1 MGFGAIPQE
10 TTMKSNPICSILRR
24 FLSHAVAVM
33 ALLVGATVAQAQL
46 PTPEPSE
53 TAQTE
58 APVDTFERQTPRSS
72 VTALLNA
79 LAAEDYERAARYFAG
94 TPDPATLPLDNEGSQ
109 ATDASE
115 GLAQGADLARKLKL
129 ALDSGGMLRPF
140 AVLSNAPDGDLE
152 DGLDPL
158 LEQVGTFQL
167 EDSDQPIILQR
178 VAVGE
183 RDLLQWRI
191 SPETVSALEDWT
203 PSPEVAEQNEEKA
216 IEVAGAPVLDWLL
229 LIGVAVA
236 LFAAL
241 RLLAAAIISV
251 LRRLI
256 PEHSS
261 STVFRLIHAALPPLA
276 LYVAT
281 IAFFYVAG
289 TMEASIIARQQ
300 LLRGA
305 GIAAWLSL
313 GWFLFRLIDAVA
325 RMASERMNRAERRQ
339 AASVITLL
347 RRIAK
352 LTLLVM
358 IFIGVLDTFGV
369 DVTTGIAALGIGGLA
384 LALGAQKTIENLVGS
399 VTIIGDHP
407 VQVGDAAQIGDTFG
421 TVEDVGMRSTR
432 VRTINRTLVTI
443 PNGFLAGEKIEN
455 FSARDQFLFKHVIG
469 VSYDTDAEKMSEVL
483 AAFRTILAEN
493 DHVLEEDARARFIGF
508 GESAL
513 NIEIFAY
520 FRTASFAESLEM
532 QEVLLLAL
540 MRKLKE
546 LDVEIAFPTRTLHI
560 DAYGSAN
567 GRSAPISTARPNQ
580 EGNRENGGEM

>member
-1 MGFGAIPQE
+1 
-10 TTMKSNPICSILRR
+10 
-24 FLSHAVAVM
+24 
-33 ALLVGATVAQAQL
+33 
-46 PTPEPSE
+46 
-53 TAQTE
+53 
-58 APVDTFERQTPRSS
+58 
-72 VTALLNA
+72 
-79 LAAEDYERAARYFAG
+79 
-94 TPDPATLPLDNEGSQ
+94 
-109 ATDASE
+109 
-115 GLAQGADLARKLKL
+115 
-129 ALDSGGMLRPF
+129 
-140 AVLSNAPDGDLE
+140 
-152 DGLDPL
+152 
-158 LEQVGTFQL
+158 
-167 EDSDQPIILQR
+167 
-178 VAVGE
+178 
-183 RDLLQWRI
+183 
-191 SPETVSALEDWT
+191 
-203 PSPEVAEQNEEKA
+203 
-216 IEVAGAPVLDWLL
+216 
-229 LIGVAVA
+229 
-236 LFAAL
+236 
-241 RLLAAAIISV
+241 
-251 LRRLI
+251 
-256 PEHSS
+256 
-261 STVFRLIHAALPPLA
+261 
-276 LYVAT
+276 
-281 IAFFYVAG
+281 
-289 TMEASIIARQQ
+289 
-300 LLRGA
+300 
-305 GIAAWLSL
+305 
-313 GWFLFRLIDAVA
+313 
-325 RMASERMNRAERRQ
+325 
-339 AASVITLL
+339 
-347 RRIAK
+347 
-352 LTLLVM
+352 M

-455 FSARDQFLFKHVIG
+455 FSARDQFLFKHVVG

-580 EGNRENGGEM
+580 EGNKENDGEM